1 MGKTKIIRK
10 LKRREYKWKTDQY
23 EVDNPANGSEDMFD
37 VIPGNEKKKN
47 ECASWRAHRRIWDR
61 LLSPSFAIECQGL
74 RETYSSI

>member
-37 VIPGNEKKKN
+37 VIPGNEKKKLN
-47 ECASWRAHRRIWDR
+47 VHLEEH
-61 LLSPSFAIECQGL
+61 IEEF
-74 RETYSSI
+74 ETDCSVPVLP

>member
-37 VIPGNEKKKN
+37 VIPGNEKKKWM
-47 ECASWRAHRRIWDR
+47 CILKS
-61 LLSPSFAIECQGL
+61 
-74 RETYSSI
+74 T

>member
-37 VIPGNEKKKN
+37 VIPGNEKKKKWM
-47 ECASWRAHRRIWDR
+47 CILKS
-61 LLSPSFAIECQGL
+61 
-74 RETYSSI
+74 T